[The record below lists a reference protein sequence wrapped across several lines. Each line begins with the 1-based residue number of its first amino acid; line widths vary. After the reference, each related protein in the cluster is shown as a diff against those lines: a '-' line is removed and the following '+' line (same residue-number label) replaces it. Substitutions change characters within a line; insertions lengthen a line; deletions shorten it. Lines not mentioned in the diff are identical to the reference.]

1 MSNRIAIVPPLLTA
15 AAAAGALSLAH
26 AASPP
31 ALESSAGMVVT
42 AQHLASDVGAD
53 ILRRGGNAVD
63 AAVAVGYAL
72 AVTHPCCGNLGGGGF
87 MTIHLADGRNTF
99 INFREKA
106 PLAARSD
113 MFLDARGNPVSET
126 SLDGHLAVGVPGT
139 VLGLDT
145 ALREYGTLPLPTL
158 MAASIRLAQDG
169 FILTRG
175 DIDVLDEGVA
185 KFREQPNVAAIFL
198 NQGRPFEPGERLVQ
212 KNLAAT
218 LRAINEGGPK
228 VFYQGP
234 IAEAVSAASRAHGG
248 LLTREDFA
256 AYTVTESAPISCAYR
271 GYTVLSAPPPSSGGV
286 TLCEMLQ
293 VLQAYPLK
301 ALGFHSSESLHVMTE
316 AMRHAYRDRNT
327 YLGDP
332 AFIDNPIARLLSMRH
347 AEGIRAQIQPHR
359 ATPSTAL
366 GEAAA
371 QEKATTTHYS
381 IVDGKGNAV
390 SVTYT
395 INDDFGAKVI
405 AGDTGFFLNDE
416 MDDFTAKPGS
426 ANLFGLVQGK
436 ANAIAPGKRPL
447 SSMTPTIVLKDG
459 KPVLVVGAPGG
470 SRIIT
475 TVLEIILNVIDHGM
489 TVQEAVDAPR
499 VHHQWLPD
507 TLAGEPFAFSADT
520 AVALTRMGYRI
531 DALEPWGTGNAAEVI
546 GVAPADATEAKALGF
561 PRPGIFYGA
570 TDSRAPAGSA
580 AAP

>member
-1 MSNRIAIVPPLLTA
+1 MSNRIAIFLPRLA
-15 AAAAGALSLAH
+15 AAAACTLSAAH

-31 ALESSAGMVVT
+31 ALESAAGMVVT
-42 AQHLASDVGAD
+42 AQHLASDVGAEV
-53 ILRRGGNAVD
+53 LRRGGNAVD

-87 MTIHLADGRNTF
+87 MTIHLADRRNTF

-106 PLAARSD
+106 PLAARAD
-113 MFLDARGNPVSET
+113 MFLDAKGNPVSDE
-126 SLDGHLAVGVPGT
+126 SLNGYLAVGVPGT

-145 ALREYGTLPLPTL
+145 ALRKYGTLPLPTL

-175 DIDVLDEGVA
+175 DIDVLDEGAA
-185 KFREQPNVAAIFL
+185 KFREQPNVASIFL
-198 NQGRPFEPGERLVQ
+198 NQGRPFRPGERLVQ

-218 LRAINEGGPK
+218 LRAISEGGPK
-228 VFYQGP
+228 AFYQGP
-234 IAEAVSAASRAHGG
+234 IADAVSAASRAHGG

-256 AYTVTESAPISCAYR
+256 AYSVTESPPISCAYR

-301 ALGFHSSESLHVMTE
+301 TLGFHSSESLHLMTE
-316 AMRHAYRDRNT
+316 AMRHAYRDRNA

-332 AFIDNPIARLLSMRH
+332 AFIDNPITRLLSMH
-347 AEGIRAQIQPHR
+347 YAEEIRARIQPQR

-459 KPVLVVGAPGG
+459 KPVLVVGSPGG

-520 AVALTRMGYRI
+520 ALALTRMGYRI
-531 DALEPWGTGNAAEVI
+531 DALEPWGTGNAAEII

-570 TDSRAPAGSA
+570 SDSRAPAGSA